1 MKNPNVI
8 LITGASSGIGA
19 ALAES
24 YAERGVKLLLMG
36 RDMTRLMDIEKICR
50 AKGAAVKLG
59 AMDVTD
65 TAAMRHQ
72 LLAWFDQEPIDL
84 VIANAGI
91 SGGGLIRNTDH
102 QSRFEEVVTT
112 NVNGTLNTILP
123 LISRMQQ
130 RGKGQIALMS
140 SLAGFRG
147 MPTAAAYS
155 ASKVAVAALGDGLR
169 PLLARDGISVSII
182 HPGFIATP
190 LTAVNG
196 FYMPFL
202 MKPERAA
209 AKIREGLEAGKSRII
224 FPWFMGFMA
233 RLIACLPHTLA
244 DTLLA
249 RAPRKD

>member
-19 ALAES
+19 ALAAV

-36 RDMTRLMDIEKICR
+36 RDMTRLMDVERTCR
-50 AKGAAVKLG
+50 AKGAAVKL
-59 AMDVTD
+59 AALDITD
-65 TAAMRHQ
+65 AAAMRTQ
-72 LLAWFDQEPIDL
+72 VLQWFDQEPIDL

-91 SGGGLIRNTDH
+91 SGGGLVRNADH
-102 QSRFEEVVTT
+102 QSRFEDVMRT
-112 NVNGTLNTILP
+112 NIDGTLNTILP

-130 RGKGQIALMS
+130 RGRGQIALMS

-147 MPTAAAYS
+147 LPTAAAYS
-155 ASKVAVAALGDGLR
+155 TSKVAIRALGESLR
-169 PLLARDGISVSII
+169 PLLARTGIAVNVI
-182 HPGFIATP
+182 HPGFVATP

-202 MKPERAA
+202 MQPARAA
-209 AKIREGLEAGKSRII
+209 EKIRAALADNKARIC
-224 FPWFMGFMA
+224 FPWPLALLA
-233 RLIACLPHTLA
+233 RLLAALPNRWI
-244 DTLLA
+244 DGLLA

>member
-19 ALAES
+19 ALADT

-36 RDMTRLMDIEKICR
+36 RDMTRLMDVEKICR
-50 AKGAAVKLG
+50 AKGAAVKLA
-59 AMDVTD
+59 AMDITD
-65 TAAMRHQ
+65 TATVRHQ
-72 LLAWFDQEPIDL
+72 LLQWFDQEPIDL

-91 SGGGLIRNTDH
+91 SGGGLIRNADH
-102 QSRFEEVVTT
+102 QSRFEDVITT
-112 NVNGTLNTILP
+112 NINGTLNTILP

-147 MPTAAAYS
+147 LPTAAAYS
-155 ASKVAVAALGDGLR
+155 TSKVAIRALGEALR
-169 PLLARDGISVSII
+169 PLLARDGLEVSVI

-202 MKPERAA
+202 MQPARAA
-209 AKIREGLEAGKSRII
+209 SIIREGLLDNKARIC
-224 FPWFMGFMA
+224 FPWPVALMA
-233 RLIACLPHTLA
+233 RLIAALPNRFI
-244 DTLLA
+244 DGLLA

>member
-19 ALAES
+19 ALADI

-36 RDMTRLMDIEKICR
+36 RDMTRLMDIEKNCR
-50 AKGAAVKLG
+50 AKGAAVKL
-59 AMDVTD
+59 ATMDVTD
-65 TAAMRHQ
+65 AAAMRNQ
-72 LLAWFDQEPIDL
+72 ILQWFDQEPIDL

-91 SGGGLIRNTDH
+91 SGGGLIRNADH
-102 QSRFEEVVTT
+102 QSRFEDVINI

-123 LISRMQQ
+123 IISRMQQ

-147 MPTAAAYS
+147 LPTAAAYS
-155 ASKVAVAALGDGLR
+155 TSKVAVSALGQSLR
-169 PLLARDGISVSII
+169 PILARDGIEVSVI

-190 LTAVNG
+190 LTSVNG
-196 FYMPFL
+196 FYMPLL
-202 MKPERAA
+202 MQPLRAA
-209 AKIREGLEAGKSRII
+209 EKIRAGLEDNKARIL
-224 FPWFMGFMA
+224 FPWPMAFIA
-233 RLIACLPHTLA
+233 RLIAWLPNRWT
-244 DTLLA
+244 DGLLA

>member
-19 ALAES
+19 ALADI

-36 RDMTRLMDIEKICR
+36 RDMTRLMDIEKNCR
-50 AKGAAVKLG
+50 AKGAAVKL
-59 AMDVTD
+59 ATMDVTD
-65 TAAMRHQ
+65 ASAMRNQ
-72 LLAWFDQEPIDL
+72 ILQWFDQEPIDL

-91 SGGGLIRNTDH
+91 SGGGLIRNADH
-102 QSRFEEVVTT
+102 QSRFEDVI
-112 NVNGTLNTILP
+112 NININGTLNTILP
-123 LISRMQQ
+123 IISRMQQ

-147 MPTAAAYS
+147 LPTAAAYS
-155 ASKVAVAALGDGLR
+155 TSKVAVAALGQSLR
-169 PLLARDGISVSII
+169 PLLARDGIEVNVI

-190 LTAVNG
+190 LTSVNG

-202 MKPERAA
+202 MQPARAA
-209 AKIREGLEAGKSRII
+209 QKIRAGLEDDKARIC
-224 FPWFMGFMA
+224 FPWLMSFMA
-233 RLIACLPHTLA
+233 RLIAWLPNRWI
-244 DTLLA
+244 DGMLA